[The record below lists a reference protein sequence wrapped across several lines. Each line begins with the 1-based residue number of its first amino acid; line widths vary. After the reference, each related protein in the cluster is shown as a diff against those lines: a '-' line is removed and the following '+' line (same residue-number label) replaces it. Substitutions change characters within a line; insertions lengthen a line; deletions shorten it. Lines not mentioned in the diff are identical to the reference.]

1 MWSINLVFLLSS
13 LTILCGATEELSRT
27 EQTSTLF
34 SVEGEIA
41 LPASRNCAKWSA
53 GARVHLN
60 HGQHVGFVRQD
71 CTFRVDFVPS
81 GTYIVQIENTDFVFE
96 PIRVD
101 ITSKG
106 KMRARKLTILQPNNV
121 NTLPYPLRLSSR
133 GPARYFRKREEWR
146 VTDMLFSPMVL
157 MLVIPLVVMLILP
170 KMTAND
176 PELKREME
184 NMQMPK
190 VDMPDV
196 GEMMANFFGGGP
208 APTKKKAVTG
218 GAGQRRK

>member
-1 MWSINLVFLLSS
+1 MKSVELIFLITS
-13 LTILCGATEELSRT
+13 LILLCEASEELGKV

-41 LPASRNCAKWSA
+41 LPQTSNCAKWTST
-53 GARVHLN
+53 ARVHLN
-60 HGQHVGFVRQD
+60 HGQHVGFIRQD

-81 GTYIVQIENTDFVFE
+81 GTYIVQIENTEYVFE

-146 VTDMLFSPMVL
+146 ITDMLFSPMVL
-157 MLVIPLVVMLILP
+157 MLVVPLVVMLILP

-196 GEMMANFFGGGP
+196 GEMMANFFGGP
-208 APTKKKAVTG
+208 APSKKKAVTG
-218 GAGQRRK
+218 SSGQRRK

>member
-1 MWSINLVFLLSS
+1 MQLKSFTKIAVLFSI
-13 LTILCGATEELSRT
+13 LTWVNGNELEEQNGR
-27 EQTSTLF
+27 F
-34 SVEGEIA
+34 SVEGEVSF
-41 LPASRNCAKWSA
+41 PPTKTCSGWSA
-53 GARVHLN
+53 GARILLN
-60 HGQHVGFVRQD
+60 HGQYSGFVLQD
-71 CTFRVDFVPS
+71 CTFRVDHVPS
-81 GTYIVQIENTDFVFE
+81 GTYIVQVENTDFLFE

-106 KMRARKLTILQPNNV
+106 KMRARKLTILQPNTV
-121 NTLPYPLRLSSR
+121 NTLNYPLKIAAR
-133 GPARYFRKREEWR
+133 GPMRFFKKREEWR

-157 MLVIPLVVMLILP
+157 MIAVPLVVMLILP

-196 GEMMANFFGGGP
+196 GEMMANLFGGSA
-208 APTKKKAVTG
+208 APKKKTAAA
-218 GAGQRRK
+218 GAIQRRK